1 MLPPVLDTRN
11 DQGCRCFVWQIEID
25 DGRHP
30 VDIDAAGGNV
40 GGDKYAGLAVAKTS
54 ERSFALRLGL
64 VAVNAGRLDAG
75 AGQVTHDAVGAML
88 GSGKDEH
95 ACEDRIAQHRR
106 QQISL
111 PMAVSVRPPP
121 S

>member
-40 GGDKYAGLAVAKTS
+40 GDKYGGLAVAKTG
-54 ERSFALRLGL
+54 ERSFALQQGL
-64 VAVNAGRLDAG
+64 VAVNAGRLDTG

-111 PMAVSVRPPP
+111 PMSASVRPPP